1 MSGEGSEAAGAAL
14 LAALTG
20 LSPPPN
26 ASGKGGSSS
35 DSPGSGQG
43 SDATT
48 TTATSA
54 GNNKKTPPSVTK
66 SFNIGGSAALKAAA
80 SKGFKFPTFKFG
92 KKEEKALAAKQSG
105 GEINSPA
112 LSTKTTS
119 SKDKD
124 CKENEKCG
132 SCLKVDKN
140 ERTFTYHI
148 NPDISEP
155 PCKCAKVSA
164 SFSVDFFFLLLLLL
178 LLLLHLFI
186 PITLNHSDR
195 FQKHYF
201 KSFNIFLRLFFSFL
215 LLPLSLS
222 LSLSLF
228 FHPTPPHKTL

>member
-164 SFSVDFFFLLLLLL
+164 SFSVDFF
-178 LLLLHLFI
+178 
-186 PITLNHSDR
+186 SSSSS
-195 FQKHYF
+195 
-201 KSFNIFLRLFFSFL
+201 SFFFFTFSFR
-215 LLPLSLS
+215 SL
-222 LSLSLF
+222 
-228 FHPTPPHKTL
+228 